1 MDLVNAMKSRYS
13 YESDISDADGNV
25 TVRHSESSD
34 SGVNSLSSSLSESQM
49 LIHLPKRTRKAH
61 RLKLMTN
68 IVINDIR
75 VSVVGD
81 ELQLQENYCNLIEL
95 DLARC
100 DFCSWDEVGHYKKME
115 PVNETQKNFFFDFF
129 EFFEKI
135 QRNEVFKMRSFIL
148 FL

>member
-81 ELQLQENYCNLIEL
+81 ELQLQENYK
-95 DLARC
+95 RW
-100 DFCSWDEVGHYKKME
+100 SQSMRH
-115 PVNETQKNFFFDFF
+115 QKNFFLIFLNFL
-129 EFFEKI
+129 KK
-135 QRNEVFKMRSFIL
+135 FKEMRSSK
-148 FL
+148 